1 MQKTNMQKLE
11 KKSLKKKDLQK
22 TAGLEVKR
30 KEHKYYINYSD
41 FITMSSALEK
51 ILKRDSHDKGKG
63 YFIRSLY
70 FDSLGNKAFE
80 EKMAGVETR
89 KKIRIRI
96 YDFVGKKSKLEIK
109 NKIGDCIIKESLWI
123 KKEDAEELALGNYE
137 VLLDYDNKVA
147 RKIYVEFRKFLYK
160 PVVIIDYER
169 NAFVYDFNNV
179 RITFDRNIRAN
190 SINLNMFDKLLFMKP
205 LLSKKL
211 VVLEIKFDRFMPDW
225 LKSIVL
231 MKNCNS
237 AISKYCIGR
246 LDNRIGYL

>member
-1 MQKTNMQKLE
+1 MQKIETKTLE
-11 KKSLKKKDLQK
+11 NKSLQKKQ
-22 TAGLEVKR
+22 GLEVKR
-30 KEHKYYINYSD
+30 KELKYYISYSD
-41 FITMSSALEK
+41 FVVMNSALEK
-51 ILKRDSHDKGKG
+51 ALKRDSYDKGKG

-70 FDSLGNKAFE
+70 FDSIENKAFE

-96 YDFVGKKSKLEIK
+96 YDFESKMAKLEIK
-109 NKIGDCIIKESLWI
+109 NKIGDCIVKESLWI

-137 VLLDYDNKVA
+137 VLLDYDSKVA
-147 RKIYVEFRKFLYK
+147 RKVYVEFRKFLYK
-160 PVVIIDYER
+160 PVVVIDYER
-169 NAFVYDFNNV
+169 SAFVYDFNNV
-179 RITFDRNIRAN
+179 RITFDRDIKAN

-211 VVLEIKFDRFMPDW
+211 VVLEVKFDRFMPDW

-246 LDNRIGYL
+246 LDNKIGYI

>member
-1 MQKTNMQKLE
+1 VNTYAKTTKNRKN
-11 KKSLKKKDLQK
+11 KSLQK
-22 TAGLEVKR
+22 TKGLEVKR
-30 KEHKYYINYSD
+30 KEHKYFINYFD
-41 FITMSSALEK
+41 FVTMSAALEK
-51 ILKRDSHDKGKG
+51 VLKRDSYDKGNG

-70 FDSLGNKAFE
+70 FDSIENKAFE

-96 YDFVGKKSKLEIK
+96 YDFESKKAKLEIK
-109 NKIGDCIIKESLWI
+109 NKIGDCIVKESLWI
-123 KKEDAEELALGNYE
+123 KKDDAKELAQGNYE
-137 VLLDYDNKVA
+137 VLLDYDSKVA
-147 RKIYVEFRKFLYK
+147 RKVYVEFRKFLYK
-160 PVVIIDYER
+160 PVVAIDYER
-169 NAFVYDFNNV
+169 SAFVYDFNNI

-190 SINLNMFDKLLFMKP
+190 SINLNMFNNLLFMKP

-211 VVLEIKFDRFMPDW
+211 VVLEVKFDRFMPDW

-246 LDNRIGYL
+246 LDNKVGYL